1 MKLYVKTDESENPIP
16 TGNVGI
22 WWLYNNKVIGDYC
35 PVDEGVEDRGYIQFS
50 KTDNHITRWETTIKE
65 QLPEAIDLISKGY
78 RSIEQGRVVYDIR
91 SQVYEIICSQA
102 VALND
107 NAIKLIAK
115 EFGIAHT
122 RYDVIPS
129 SHYYVP
135 TYTGNPT
142 IDNFD
147 WGD

>member
-1 MKLYVKTDESENPIP
+1 MKLYIKTDESENPIP

-78 RSIEQGRVVYDIR
+78 AVMRVDLAGFKEGKEDYIFQHRQGQR
-91 SQVYEIICSQA
+91 
-102 VALND
+102 
-107 NAIKLIAK
+107 
-115 EFGIAHT
+115 
-122 RYDVIPS
+122 
-129 SHYYVP
+129 
-135 TYTGNPT
+135 
-142 IDNFD
+142 
-147 WGD
+147 

>member
-1 MKLYVKTDESENPIP
+1 MKRYIP
-16 TGNVGI
+16 ASDSDNIPTTGNVGI
-22 WWLYNNKVIGDYC
+22 WWIYNNKVVGEYC
-35 PVDEGVEDRGYIQFS
+35 PVDEGVNDRGYIQFS
-50 KTDNHITRWETTIKE
+50 TINNHITQWESTIKD

-78 RSIEQGRVVYDIR
+78 RSIERGRVVYDIR

-102 VALND
+102 IASD
-107 NAIKLIAK
+107 KNAINLIAN
-115 EFGIAHT
+115 EFNISNL

-142 IDNFD
+142 LDNFD
-147 WGD
+147 FGD